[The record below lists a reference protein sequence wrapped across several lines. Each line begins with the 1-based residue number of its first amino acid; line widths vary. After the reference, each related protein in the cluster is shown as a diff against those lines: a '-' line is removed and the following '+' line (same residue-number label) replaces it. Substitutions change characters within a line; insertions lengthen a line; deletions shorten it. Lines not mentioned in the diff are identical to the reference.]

1 MPDNGQPDSSLF
13 EFVQMDEDIRDTRM
27 EGKPVGFLGDVLR
40 RLVRNRSAIFSGS
53 VILLIIVMSIIGP
66 ALTPYTF
73 REQNLNYANLP
84 PRIPFLEKYGICDGR
99 KLYEV
104 QEKNLESR
112 FGDAVI
118 GIVSSREYEYKG
130 KTIKMVTAE
139 VDTYKAAGAA
149 DKYFYFGTDAL
160 GRDLWTRLWRGAR
173 VSLLLGFFS
182 AIINTTVG
190 VIYGSTAG
198 YYGGKTD
205 LIMMRIVE
213 IINGLPYLVIVI
225 LFVMMLGTG
234 LGTFVLALVLFGWT
248 GTSVMIRAQFY
259 KYKEYDY
266 VLASR
271 TMGAPD
277 RRLIFRHILP
287 NAIGPIITAATLAI
301 PSAIFSESFL
311 SFLGLGIQAPE
322 PSIGV
327 LLADGQKVI
336 LNYPYT
342 AIIPAIV
349 ISVLMLS
356 FNTFGNALRDSF
368 DPSLRGK

>member
-198 YYGGKTD
+198 YYGGKID